1 MKRKRNLRFLMM
13 ALVLSCLVA
22 AMLPVVASAGTQKNG
37 WVKETNG
44 YCYYVKGKKVQNQLK
59 KIKGKTYYLGSDGV
73 RKTGW
78 YTVKTKSKGKTVYKA
93 MKFNG
98 SGAYT
103 GKSQTVNAK
112 LIKKTDSIIKSLKI
126 GTGALTTEQKEAA
139 LKKIFTY
146 TKKYGY
152 GRVMGLNNKTFN
164 KNKVADCAYKMMS
177 KKKGNCYYHASAFAV
192 LAKRAT
198 GLPVRV
204 CWGTSRVF
212 NAKKAQEHAWVE
224 IKLADG
230 SWHIYDPN
238 GARFSSRKDVETYGK
253 KASALKSVYK
263 AAKTSELYL

>member
-1 MKRKRNLRFLMM
+1 MKKNKTCRFLMI
-13 ALVLSCLVA
+13 ALLLCSLVA
-22 AMLPVVASAGTQKNG
+22 TMVPTAVSAAAQKKG

-44 YCYYVKGKKVQNQLK
+44 YCYYVKGKKVQNKLQ
-59 KIKGKTYYLGSDGV
+59 KIKGKTYYFGSDGV

-93 MKFNG
+93 MKFNA

-103 GKSQTVNAK
+103 GKSQTVNAQM
-112 LIKKTDSIIKSLKI
+112 IKKADSIIKSLKI
-126 GTGALTTEQKEAA
+126 STGVLTTEQQEAA
-139 LKKIFTY
+139 LKKIFDY

-152 GRVMGLNNKTFN
+152 GRVMGLNSRTFN
-164 KNKVADCAYKMMS
+164 KKKVADCAYKMMS

-198 GLPVRV
+198 GLQTRV
-204 CWGTSRVF
+204 CWGTSTVF
-212 NAKKAQEHAWVE
+212 NAKKSQEHAWVE

-230 SWHIYDPN
+230 KWHIFDPN
-238 GARFSSRKDVETYGK
+238 AARFSTRKDVGTYGQK
-253 KASALKSVYK
+253 SSSLKSVYK